1 MENMRIIELNKD
13 DIVQFQ
19 ADFKNIKAMQ
29 TAIVNRVYEEDKGL
43 KTIWK
48 AEVENQVG
56 YKFTLTDNDDFV
68 KVNEPFT
75 RKIKYS
81 GDAEM
86 KIDVVDKIT
95 GSKFTTDV
103 KEQEVDIPSNTSIY
117 KEEKENNVPNH
128 YKGSENI
135 DVIDFLYQQL
145 PFEQFKGFMK
155 GNMIKYPVRAGRK
168 DDELADIKKA
178 RDYADR
184 LIEKMEAKQ

>member
-1 MENMRIIELNKD
+1 MENVRVAELNHG

-19 ADFKNIKAMQ
+19 CTNKKFSAFQ
-29 TAIVNRVYEEDKGL
+29 TAIVNQVYAEEKRL
-43 KTIWK
+43 KTVWK
-48 AEVENQVG
+48 AEVENQAG
-56 YKFTLTDNDDFV
+56 RTFTITDNDDFIRV
-68 KVNEPFT
+68 KEPFT
-75 RKIKYS
+75 RKIKHS
-81 GDAEM
+81 GDVEM

-95 GSKFTTDV
+95 GEKFTTDIP
-103 KEQEVDIPSNTSIY
+103 EQEVDITSNTPFY
-117 KEEKENNVPNH
+117 KEEQDNNVPEH
-128 YKGSENI
+128 YKGNGNI

-184 LIEKMEAKQ
+184 LIEKMEAEV

>member
-1 MENMRIIELNKD
+1 MENLRIIELNKD

-19 ADFKNIKAMQ
+19 AGFKNIKAMQ

-48 AEVENQVG
+48 AEVENQAG
-56 YKFTLTDNDDFV
+56 YKFTLTDNDDFMRV
-68 KVNEPFT
+68 DEPFT
-75 RKIKYS
+75 RK
-81 GDAEM
+81 
-86 KIDVVDKIT
+86 VDMQE
-95 GSKFTTDV
+95 
-103 KEQEVDIPSNTSIY
+103 EQD
-117 KEEKENNVPNH
+117 NNIPNH

-184 LIEKMEAKQ
+184 LIEKMEAEQ

>member
-1 MENMRIIELNKD
+1 MENMRIENMRIIDLNKD

-19 ADFKNIKAMQ
+19 CANRNFSAFQ

-43 KTIWK
+43 KTVWV
-48 AEVENQVG
+48 AEVENQGG

-75 RKIKYS
+75 RK
-81 GDAEM
+81 
-86 KIDVVDKIT
+86 VDMQE
-95 GSKFTTDV
+95 
-103 KEQEVDIPSNTSIY
+103 EQD
-117 KEEKENNVPNH
+117 NNIPNH

-184 LIEKMEAKQ
+184 LIEKWR

>member
-1 MENMRIIELNKD
+1 MIISELMRNDVIRIYTRDKLRS
-13 DIVQFQ
+13 FL
-19 ADFKNIKAMQ
+19 
-29 TAIVNRVYEEDKGL
+29 AIVDESGATNQKYGIYFWAK
-43 KTIWK
+43 
-48 AEVENQVG
+48 VETEAG
-56 YKFTLTDNDDFV
+56 RKIEIDDTWDFV

-117 KEEKENNVPNH
+117 KEEKENNIPDH

-168 DDELADIKKA
+168 DDELADFKKA

>member
-1 MENMRIIELNKD
+1 MENVRVIELKKD

-19 ADFKNIKAMQ
+19 AEFKKVKAMQ
-29 TAIVNRVYEEDKGL
+29 TAIVNRVYAEEFML

-75 RKIKYS
+75 RKV
-81 GDAEM
+81 DM
-86 KIDVVDKIT
+86 KEGQDNN
-95 GSKFTTDV
+95 
-103 KEQEVDIPSNTSIY
+103 IPD
-117 KEEKENNVPNH
+117 H

-168 DDELADIKKA
+168 DDELADFKKA

>member
-1 MENMRIIELNKD
+1 MRNDVIRIYTHDKLRS
-13 DIVQFQ
+13 FL
-19 ADFKNIKAMQ
+19 
-29 TAIVNRVYEEDKGL
+29 AIVDESGATNQKYGIYFWAK
-43 KTIWK
+43 
-48 AEVENQVG
+48 VETEAG
-56 YKFTLTDNDDFV
+56 RKIEIDDTWDFV

-75 RKIKYS
+75 RR
-81 GDAEM
+81 
-86 KIDVVDKIT
+86 VDMQ
-95 GSKFTTDV
+95 
-103 KEQEVDIPSNTSIY
+103 KEQDSNI
-117 KEEKENNVPNH
+117 PNH

-184 LIEKMEAKQ
+184 LIEKMEAEQ